1 MPKLLKTEG
10 LFSQYFKLS
19 RKFVPVETND
29 VNFGVVR
36 QGTLYFFSQLV
47 PIAL

>member
-19 RKFVPVETND
+19 RKLVPAETSD
-29 VNFGVVR
+29 VNLGVFR
-36 QGTLYFFSQLV
+36 QGTLYFFLQLV